1 MQDSDSTLRFI
12 DPEASSGEDFAG
24 PGGDLSSGFPSPA
37 EHFTDAPL
45 DLNRRFIRNPAATFF
60 ARVEGDALRDE
71 GIRDGDLL
79 LIDKSV
85 GAFDGCLA
93 VCFLDGEFRLK
104 RLEIRAGQIRLHP
117 SDTGQKGAEIYSEG
131 EIVIWGGV
139 IASIRKHL

>member
-1 MQDSDSTLRFI
+1 MQDSETTLRFI
-12 DPEASSGEDFAG
+12 DPEASSGEDLAG

-85 GAFDGCLA
+85 GVFDGCLA

-104 RLEIRAGQIRLHP
+104 RVEIQAGQIRLCP
-117 SDTGQKGAEIYSEG
+117 SDPKSKGPKAYRSEEIS
-131 EIVIWGGV
+131 IWGVV

>member
-45 DLNRRFIRNPAATFF
+45 DLTRRSLRNPAATFS
-60 ARVEGDALRDE
+60 ARLHGHAPRHP
-71 GIRDGDLL
+71 GIRPGAPLPTP
-79 LIDKSV
+79 KSL
-85 GAFDGCLA
+85 GSFRGRPA

-131 EIVIWGGV
+131 EIVIWGVV